1 MLRIVSGTEIR
12 SVADWHA
19 LAPPEHDMSKW
30 ADGRSAK
37 ELAKAWFPV
46 AGDPQVPPELRALLD
61 SRRETRGT
69 VFDMGEP
76 ERITPFDDCSGGGR
90 DADIVLW
97 GHGPCGKVLLG
108 VEAKADEAFGEPAAE
123 HVRKRTALNPES
135 RAHERFELLC
145 RGVLGIG
152 SDDDQARALRLQLL
166 TATAGTLVEA
176 ETYGADAA
184 LLVVHE
190 FIGRTNP
197 RKVAANAADLNSF
210 IRLLSKGR
218 TEAISQG
225 MLAGPFSVPGN
236 KNFAGTKRLFVGKC
250 RRVL

>member
-1 MLRIVSGTEIR
+1 MLRIVSGMEIR
-12 SVADWHA
+12 SVAAWHT
-19 LAPPEHDMSKW
+19 LAPPQHDISQW

-46 AGDPQVPPELRALLD
+46 AGDPQVPPEFQALLD

-69 VFDMGEP
+69 VFDLGEP
-76 ERITPFDDCSGGGR
+76 ERVTPFDDCSGGGR
-90 DADIVLW
+90 DADLVLW
-97 GHGPCGKVLLG
+97 GHGPCGKVLVCL
-108 VEAKADEAFGEPAAE
+108 EAKADEPFGEPAAE

-135 RAHERFELLC
+135 RTPERFELLC
-145 RGVLGIG
+145 RGVLGLG
-152 SDDDQARALRLQLL
+152 PEDERAQALRFQLL

-176 ETYGADAA
+176 EMYGADATLFA
-184 LLVVHE
+184 VHE
-190 FIGRTNP
+190 FIGRTDP
-197 RKVAANAADLNSF
+197 EKVAANAAHLNSF

-218 TEAISQG
+218 TQAISPG
-225 MLAGPFSVPGN
+225 MLGGPFSVPGN